1 MKKKY
6 SALAG
11 IVLSATLLTACNSNT
26 TATNSE
32 EKELTKEEKIVE
44 DQTGREVKIK
54 KDPDSIVVGGI
65 LPYFSTWFVG
75 TNSTKEIKGLHPNA
89 YNAAENSILSKISP
103 DIKKASTEFV
113 KNGDVNIEELSKI
126 NPDVY
131 FENATEQKTLDKVAE
146 SGIPTMGLET
156 IKVEDADPLA
166 TFNSWLKV
174 TSDVKG
180 GKTSDRTE
188 KFMKEGEKSQKMIDD
203 GLKGTKKSD
212 KPKVLF
218 LHQHTDNS
226 IVVGGGNFFS
236 EKWTEAT
243 VGIDDVGD
251 DGVDGQKEVNME
263 QIYKWNPDKIYI
275 TNFTETQPNDL
286 LKNKVSGQDWSQVKA
301 VKDKAVYKVP
311 LGIYRWFPPN
321 GDAPLMLKWMAQHNH
336 PDKFNY
342 DMKDEIKSYYQ
353 DFYDYKLSDEDVE
366 SILHPSSDAA
376 KY

>member
-1 MKKKY
+1 MKIKY
-6 SALAG
+6 NIIGG
-11 IVLSATLLTACNSNT
+11 IILSTCLLTACNSNT
-26 TATNSE
+26 ATTNSE
-32 EKELTKEEKIVE
+32 DKELTKEEKIVK
-44 DQTGREVKIK
+44 DQTNREVKIK
-54 KDPDSIVVGGI
+54 KDPDNIVVGGI

-75 TNSTKEIKGLHPNA
+75 TNSTEEIKGLHPNA
-89 YNAAENSILSKISP
+89 YNAAENSMLAKISP

-113 KNGDVNIEELSKI
+113 KNGEVNIEELSKI

-131 FENATEQKTLDKVAE
+131 FELASDKKTLDKVAE
-146 SGIPTMGLET
+146 SGVPTIGLET
-156 IKVEDADPLA
+156 INDSDDDPLS
-166 TFNSWLKV
+166 TFNSWLKI

-188 KFMKEGEKSQKMIDD
+188 KFMQEGEKSQKMIDD
-203 GLKGTKKSD
+203 RLKGTKESE

-226 IVVGGGNFFS
+226 IVVAGSNFHS
-236 EKWTEAT
+236 EKWIKAT
-243 VGIDDVGD
+243 GGMDVVGE
-251 DGVDGQKEVNME
+251 DGVEGQKEVNME

-286 LKNKVSGQDWSQVKA
+286 LKNKVTGQDWSQIKA
-301 VKDKAVYKVP
+301 IKNKEVYKVP

-336 PDKFNY
+336 PDKFDY
-342 DMKDEIKSYYQ
+342 SMKDEIKSYYQ
-353 DFYDYKLSDEDVE
+353 NFYDYKLSDEDVE